1 MKNDERNGFGIY
13 KFSNGDIYE
22 GEWKNGNMEGHG
34 IYIFKDGAI
43 FEGQFKDG
51 QKNGHG
57 ILKLKDGNIYEGEW
71 EDDII
76 AKFGYDNENSFIK
89 IEDKFKESLI
99 NIN

>member
-1 MKNDERNGFGIY
+1 
-13 KFSNGDIYE
+13 
-22 GEWKNGNMEGHG
+22 MEGHG
-34 IYIFKDGAI
+34 IYKFKDGAI

-71 EDDII
+71 EDDLIV
-76 AKFGYDNENSFIK
+76 KYGYDNEKYFIK

-99 NIN
+99 IIN